1 MDRSGVFGGGG
12 ALLGPKKGDSLI
24 GYLPFLRGWVEM
36 LGFLEILDFLD
47 VLEILAY
54 LDFLEISEFPRA
66 RLPKAD

>member
-1 MDRSGVFGGGG
+1 
-12 ALLGPKKGDSLI
+12 
-24 GYLPFLRGWVEM
+24 M

-66 RLPKAD
+66 RLPKADQLHIEG

>member
-1 MDRSGVFGGGG
+1 MGGG
-12 ALLGPKKGDSLI
+12 ALRGPKKGDSLI
-24 GYLPFLRGWVEM
+24 GYLPFLKRGGEKI

-47 VLEILAY
+47 VLEILEY